1 MGGLVS
7 QLQFALPAA
16 LWGLLALP
24 VIWWL
29 LRFVPPRPEQVAFPP
44 LRLLLKLKD
53 TKETPSKTPW
63 WLMLLRLALAAAL
76 IFGVAGP
83 FRGEVPPA
91 ERQSG
96 PLLLIIDDG
105 FAAAPDW
112 PQRIEA
118 LTSLIKDAARQD
130 RTTALVGTT
139 AQRRPPSLA
148 PSAADDLLKI
158 LPTLKPQALSTDR
171 EALLTTLKTSATD
184 FGSVIWLS
192 DDHDQ
197 KSGTP
202 FATGLS
208 QIFAGNVSV
217 VTLDA
222 PKPLLA
228 LANPK
233 LKGSEITLDVL
244 RGKEAPLTATTLEA
258 KAADGHVLTQNDVT
272 FSDGQ
277 TNTAASITLPI
288 ELRNEIQTI
297 AIKAQGQAAAT
308 LLLDDRWRRKTLAIE
323 TNAATTDDLALLA
336 PTHYLANALEPYAT
350 LLSPNSGEE
359 LKAATDAGLSMLVL
373 ADVGKLPQADHDAIA
388 AWVEKGGLLL
398 RFAGTRLAGSADDL
412 LPVQLREGDRSFGS
426 SLSWETPQALAPFT
440 AESPFAGIVID
451 PKIAVQRQL
460 LAEPDAELSS
470 KTWVSLADGTPLVT
484 AAKRGKGLIVLFH
497 ITANAD
503 WSNLPLTGTFPEML
517 KKLVDM
523 APAAGSTD
531 SAAISA
537 SSQGRFALRL
547 ALSGTGEFISPPSD
561 LPSFT
566 AADLETAKASPA
578 TPAGLYQREGEN
590 RAVNVMA
597 NADDLTLL
605 SDYTPLAAQT
615 LKPNTLQD
623 FTPLLLT
630 LAAILFLA
638 DCLAAV
644 FLGGLWRKQ
653 NILAAAALLIFIL
666 PFHPPEVRAD
676 INITTAMQAALQTRL
691 AFVKTGNADVDA
703 TSLQGLRGLT
713 FIMTERTSAN
723 VGEPIGVD
731 IEADDISYFPLLY
744 WPVLPDAQAPSAAT
758 ASKLSSFMKN
768 GGTILFDLRD
778 GGGFGGSANSDALK
792 RIVTDLDVA
801 PLEPVPEGHALTK
814 SFYILK
820 DFPGR
825 YEGTPM
831 WVEAQGDAASVSADN
846 VSGIIISS
854 NDLAAAW
861 AINDNGDPVYA
872 VVPGSDRQ
880 REMAYRVG
888 VNIVMYTLTGN
899 YKTDQVHVPALLERL
914 GKP

>member
-1 MGGLVS
+1 MLGLFTN
-7 QLQFALPAA
+7 LQFALPVA

-29 LRFVPPRPEQVAFPP
+29 LRFVPPRPERVAFPP

-63 WLMLLRLALAAAL
+63 WLLLLRLALAAAL

-83 FRGEVPPA
+83 FMGETPPA
-91 ERQSG
+91 QKQSG
-96 PLLLIIDDG
+96 PLLLIVDNG

-112 PQRIEA
+112 PQRLEA
-118 LTSLIKDAARQD
+118 LTSLVKDAARED
-130 RTTALVGTT
+130 RSVALVGTT
-139 AQRRPPSLA
+139 PQRLA
-148 PSAADDLLKI
+148 STLAATSADTLLKT
-158 LPTLKPQALSTDR
+158 LPTLKPQALGTDR
-171 EALLTTLKTSATD
+171 EALLTTLKAAPKDFTSA
-184 FGSVIWLS
+184 IWLS
-192 DDHDQ
+192 DGHNQ
-197 KSGTP
+197 KSGKA
-202 FATGLS
+202 FAAGLS
-208 QIFAGNVSV
+208 NLFGGNISV
-217 VTLDA
+217 ITLD
-222 PKPLLA
+222 KPTNLMA

-233 LKGSEITLDVL
+233 LKGSDITLDVL
-244 RGKEAPLTATTLEA
+244 RQAETPLNASLEA
-258 KAADGHVLTQNDVT
+258 KAADGHVLTQSDVT
-272 FSDGQ
+272 FTSDQ
-277 TNTAASITLPI
+277 VTTSATITLPI

-297 AIKAQGQAAAT
+297 TLKDQNQAAAT

-323 TNAATTDDLALLA
+323 TNLANADDQALLA
-336 PTHYLANALEPYAT
+336 PTHYLTSALEPYAA
-350 LLSPNSGEE
+350 LLTPSSGEE
-359 LKAATDAGLSMLVL
+359 LKAVTEAGLSMLVL
-373 ADVGKLPQADHDAIA
+373 ADVGKLPKDDHDAIA

-398 RFAGTRLAGSADDL
+398 RFAGPRLAAGGDDL

-426 SLSWETPQALAPFT
+426 ALSWETPQALAPFA
-440 AESPFAGIVID
+440 AESPFSGIVID
-451 PKIAVQRQL
+451 PQITVQRQL

-503 WSNLPLTGTFPEML
+503 WSNLPLTGTFPDML
-517 KKLVDM
+517 KKLVEM

-531 SAAISA
+531 AASATTSA
-537 SSQGRFALRL
+537 QGRFALRL
-547 ALSGTGEFISPPSD
+547 ALAGTGDFASPPAD
-561 LPSFT
+561 LPSF
-566 AADLETAKASPA
+566 ASNDLEAAKASA
-578 TPAGLYQREGEN
+578 SKPAGLYQRDGEN
-590 RAVNVMA
+590 RAINLVA
-597 NADDLTLL
+597 NADDVSLL
-605 SDYTPLAAQT
+605 SDYAPLQAQN
-615 LKPNTLQD
+615 LKPNTVKD
-623 FTPLLLT
+623 FTPLLFI
-630 LAAILFLA
+630 LAALLFMA

-644 FLGGLWRKQ
+644 FLGGLWRRQ
-653 NILAAAALLIFIL
+653 NILAAALAFAMIM
-666 PFHPPEVRAD
+666 PMAPDHARAD
-676 INITTAMQAALQTRL
+676 VNITTAMQAALLTRL
-691 AFVKTGNADVDA
+691 AYVKTGNSEVDTA
-703 TSLQGLRGLT
+703 SEQGLKGLT

-723 VGEPIGVD
+723 IGTPIGVD

-744 WPVLPDAQAPSAAT
+744 WPVLPDAKQPSAAT

-778 GGGFGGSANSDALK
+778 GGGFGGSAASEALK
-792 RIVTDLDVA
+792 LIVTDLDIP

-831 WVEAQGDAASVSADN
+831 WVESQSDTAASNADN

-861 AINDNGDPVYA
+861 AIDDKDNPVYA
-872 VVPGSDRQ
+872 MVGGSDRQ

-914 GKP
+914 GKE